1 MSAIS
6 SNRHVPDRSLSE
18 RATRVLLVDDNKNIL
33 ARVRAALTPACLVV
47 GEVTDGASA
56 LTAAKA
62 LRPDVIVLDISMP
75 GMSGLEVGAALRLQ
89 RSTAAIVFLT
99 VHDDAQL
106 VDAAMQSGGTGYVL
120 KTRLSTDLLR
130 AVQEAHAGRSFVS
143 PRS

>member
-1 MSAIS
+1 
-6 SNRHVPDRSLSE
+6 LSE
-18 RATRVLLVDDNKNIL
+18 RATRVLLVDDNKNIS
-33 ARVRAALTPACLVV
+33 RACVPALTPACLVV

-89 RSTAAIVFLT
+89 QSTAAIVFLT

>member
-6 SNRHVPDRSLSE
+6 SNRHVPDSSLSE

-75 GMSGLEVGAALRLQ
+75 GISGLEVGAALRLQ
-89 RSTAAIVFLT
+89 QSTAAVVFLT

>member
-1 MSAIS
+1 
-6 SNRHVPDRSLSE
+6 LSE